1 MRKIRPSVRVIM
13 LVMFFTVICLQ
24 LQSQNRDVDS
34 LRQLLAASKHDT
46 TRVYL
51 YTRLGLYAQT
61 FESGMDYANKA
72 MDLAQKIGYRKGI
85 AMALNGMGNEY
96 SQRNYSRA
104 LDYYFKAL
112 QIREETGDFL
122 GQSATNGNIGLVYQ
136 ALGDH
141 SKALSY
147 FRRAIQLAAPLN
159 IPYNNALTT
168 GNMGDAYLNLKKNDS
183 ALFYYSRAFEHF
195 QTSPSK
201 YQMAASLNGLGN
213 VQNILKNYEVSL
225 GYYRMALANGRDYN
239 DTASMAESCYGFAT
253 VFRDNAQN
261 DSAVFYARQSLLFA
275 QQVQLHVV
283 IIDAA
288 KMLADLYHHSNE
300 TEAYRF
306 LRIAMQ
312 SKDTAFSKEKQVQI
326 ESMGFTEQERQHENE
341 RRSAAAAAER
351 KDNLQYA
358 GIALALLCFIIAFFV
373 FSHSIIANQK
383 LIRFLG
389 IIALL
394 IVFEF
399 LNLLLHPWLA
409 AVTHHSPVLMLL
421 VMVCIAALLIPLH
434 HRLEHWI
441 THKLVE
447 KNKKIRLTAAK
458 KTIAK
463 LER

>member
-1 MRKIRPSVRVIM
+1 MVM
-13 LVMFFTVICLQ
+13 LFAISFSQ
-24 LQSQNRDVDS
+24 LRSQNRDVDS
-34 LRQLLAASKHDT
+34 LRQLLASATHDT

-61 FESGMDYANKA
+61 FESGLEYANKA
-72 MDLAQKIGYRKGI
+72 MTLAQKIGYRKGI

-112 QIREETGDFL
+112 QIREETGDLL

-136 ALGDH
+136 ALGDYP
-141 SKALSY
+141 KALSY
-147 FRRAIQLAAPLN
+147 FKLAIHLAAPLN
-159 IPYNNALTT
+159 VPYNNALTN
-168 GNMGDAYLNLKKNDS
+168 GNMGDIYMKLQKPDS

-213 VQNILKNYEVSL
+213 VQNKLKNREVSI

-239 DTASMAESCYGFAT
+239 DTAAMAETCLGLAT
-253 VFRDNAQN
+253 VFRDNLLN
-261 DSAVFYARQSLLFA
+261 DSAIFYARQSLLFA
-275 QQVQLHVV
+275 QQEQLHVV
-283 IIDAA
+283 VVDAA
-288 KMLADLYHHSNE
+288 KLLADLYHDKNE

-306 LRIAMQ
+306 LRIAMI
-312 SKDTAFSKEKQVQI
+312 SKDTAFSKDKQVQI
-326 ESMGFTEQERQHENE
+326 ESMSFAEQERQNENE
-341 RRSAAAAAER
+341 RRSAAAAAMR
-351 KDNLQYA
+351 QDNLQYA
-358 GIALALLCFIIAFFV
+358 GIALVLVCFIIGFFV

-399 LNLLLHPWLA
+399 LNLLLHPWLMA
-409 AVTHHSPVLMLL
+409 ITGHSPVLMLL

-441 THKLVE
+441 THRLVE

-458 KTIAK
+458 KTIAA
-463 LER
+463 LEN